1 MFWQQ
6 LWFLSNMV
14 FVALL
19 IVYLF
24 MHRAVTLARQEQ
36 NAVLLAK
43 KLKVRMTFAFITIAS
58 FLVMIS
64 FFLINMR
71 VNR

>member
-14 FVALL
+14 FVTLA

-24 MHRAVTLARQEQ
+24 VHRAVTLARQERD
-36 NAVLLAK
+36 AERLAK
-43 KLKVRMTFAFITIAS
+43 KKKLRLTFALVTVAS
-58 FLVMIS
+58 FIVMVT

>member
-14 FVALL
+14 FVTLA

-24 MHRAVTLARQEQ
+24 MQRGVTLARQERD
-36 NAVLLAK
+36 AALLAK
-43 KLKVRMTFAFITIAS
+43 RKKRRLIFALLAIAS
-58 FLVMIS
+58 FVVMVA

>member
-14 FVALL
+14 FVTLA

-24 MHRAVTLARQEQ
+24 VHRSVTLARAEQ
-36 NAVLLAK
+36 DAERLAREKRKRLTFAVLS
-43 KLKVRMTFAFITIAS
+43 IAS
-58 FLVMIS
+58 FIIMVL